1 MRALHRNHS
10 LLVRSRQPSKSGLRG
25 AHTIPYARARTL
37 KPQPA
42 RQECS
47 PGCSALCG
55 SGWAGRRSAAPPPPP
70 CPSSL
75 QAHGTGP
82 DGNAAIHVPF
92 TSSRPFYNPQSAAR
106 AQRTAAHERRSA
118 RCFAD
123 YRCTLPKVIETFLS
137 AATSPP
143 SPWKRRLLFGD
154 RELSS
159 EVSQRAVLASATSW
173 GTCLRQE
180 QQKIRSEL
188 KLIIQELCCIGAAL
202 QVPESRRCMLR
213 GRYNVL
219 IP

>member
-1 MRALHRNHS
+1 MRHIKGGRFSSNACKYAHRFCQKRYHNLSKLIGPKTS
-10 LLVRSRQPSKSGLRG
+10 LDPGNKIPANATNNGRPA
-25 AHTIPYARARTL
+25 AH
-37 KPQPA
+37 
-42 RQECS
+42 
-47 PGCSALCG
+47 
-55 SGWAGRRSAAPPPPP
+55 
-70 CPSSL
+70 
-75 QAHGTGP
+75 H